1 MMYHYLFIGLI
12 FFHKSYAKGL
22 GSCSSSDSKSL
33 PRLCKKQAHYKSSEF
48 PQPLPSQVNTTI
60 KIKQLLSVNEADET
74 ITIFVE
80 YQSCW
85 TDDRVGIRRS
95 PDNIEQN
102 VTLYPQDNLDRV
114 WTPKIYF
121 LNAISIKKLRTF
133 GDHLT
138 RSSSYIYP
146 KGLFIYNELM
156 IIKLSCSM
164 NFKRFPIDIQ
174 TCFFN
179 FTSMNGGIENILLL
193 KPLLSIEDVNCSPK
207 YEIELDSLTLP
218 FQINFKALD
227 SIIHSYASIQIT
239 LKRNINELQNL
250 LGCYYGPTGIFA
262 FLSMISFFIKPE
274 MVSLSRCL

>member
-1 MMYHYLFIGLI
+1 M
-12 FFHKSYAKGL
+12 
-22 GSCSSSDSKSL
+22 
-33 PRLCKKQAHYKSSEF
+33 
-48 PQPLPSQVNTTI
+48 
-60 KIKQLLSVNEADET
+60 NEADET
-74 ITIFVE
+74 ITVFVE
-80 YQSCW
+80 YQSSW

-95 PDNIEQN
+95 PENIEQN

-250 LGCYYGPTGIFA
+250 LGSYYGPTGIFA

-274 MVSLSRCL
+274 MVSLIRCL

>member
-1 MMYHYLFIGLI
+1 M
-12 FFHKSYAKGL
+12 
-22 GSCSSSDSKSL
+22 
-33 PRLCKKQAHYKSSEF
+33 SSEF
-48 PQPLPSQVNTTI
+48 PQPLPCQVNTTI

-74 ITIFVE
+74 ITVFVE
-80 YQSCW
+80 YQSSW

-95 PDNIEQN
+95 PENIEQN

-250 LGCYYGPTGIFA
+250 LGSYYGPTGIFA

>member
-95 PDNIEQN
+95 PENIEQN

-121 LNAISIKKLRTF
+121 
-133 GDHLT
+133 
-138 RSSSYIYP
+138 
-146 KGLFIYNELM
+146 
-156 IIKLSCSM
+156 
-164 NFKRFPIDIQ
+164 
-174 TCFFN
+174 
-179 FTSMNGGIENILLL
+179 TSMNGGIENILML

-274 MVSLSRCL
+274 MVSRCL